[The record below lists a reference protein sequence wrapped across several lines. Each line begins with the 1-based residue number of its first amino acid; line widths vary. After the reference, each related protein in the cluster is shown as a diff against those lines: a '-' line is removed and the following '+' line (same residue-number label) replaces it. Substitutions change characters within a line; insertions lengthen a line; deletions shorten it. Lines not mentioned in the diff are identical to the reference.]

1 MSMQHRFSK
10 RGFQASDGSMLGVCV
25 IAVSLAPLPS
35 FAQSFPT
42 GPIRIVVPF
51 TPGAGTDV
59 VARAIAAKMTESL
72 GQNVLVENR
81 PGAGGTIGS
90 SLVAKSPADGYMMLM
105 GNTSTLAIAPALY
118 TKLTYDPVRDF
129 APISLV
135 TTTEN
140 VIVVHPSLPAKN
152 LKELIALAKAR
163 PGQVLFSSAG
173 SGTTSHLGGELLRSM
188 AGIDIVHVPYK
199 GSPIATS
206 ELIAG
211 QTQLSVSSLSTA
223 TPLIA
228 AGRLRPIATTAL
240 QRSPVLPDVP
250 TVDEAG
256 LKGYEITLWQGF
268 VVPAATPAP
277 IVSALNKSMVAAAR
291 SADVTSAFSQR
302 GMQVTATSSAEFGA
316 FIKREVARWA
326 DIVRRAGARVG

>member
-1 MSMQHRFSK
+1 MSAVPRLFRCGNQGVRVVALTM
-10 RGFQASDGSMLGVCV
+10 GIAAAVVAAPAS
-25 IAVSLAPLPS
+25 
-35 FAQSFPT
+35 AQSFPT
-42 GPIRIVVPF
+42 GPIRIIVPF

-59 VARAIAAKMTESL
+59 VARAVAAKMTESL
-72 GQNVLVENR
+72 GQTVLVENR

-90 SLVAKSPADGYMMLM
+90 GQVAKSTPDGYTILM

-118 TKLTYDPVRDF
+118 TKMTYDPVRDF

-140 VIVVHPSLPAKN
+140 VIVVHPSLPVKTV
-152 LKELIALAKAR
+152 KDLIALAKSR

-173 SGTTSHLGGELLRSM
+173 SGTTSHLGGELLKSM

-199 GSPIATS
+199 GSPLATS
-206 ELIAG
+206 DLIAG

-228 AGRLRPIATTAL
+228 SGRLRPIATTAL
-240 QRSPVLPDVP
+240 KRSPVLPDVP
-250 TVDEAG
+250 TVDESG
-256 LKGYEITLWQGF
+256 LRGYEITLWQGF
-268 VVPAATPAP
+268 VVPAATPAA
-277 IVSALNKSMVAAAR
+277 VVNVLNKAMVAGVRTAE
-291 SADVTSAFSQR
+291 VTSSFNQR
-302 GMQVTATSSAEFGA
+302 GMQVTASSSAEFGA

-326 DIVRRAGARVG
+326 EIVRRAGARVG

>member
-1 MSMQHRFSK
+1 MLVANRSLVPP
-10 RGFQASDGSMLGVCV
+10 ASARAL
-25 IAVSLAPLPS
+25 AVVVLSCAVTGATAPAI
-35 FAQSFPT
+35 AQSYPT
-42 GPIRIVVPF
+42 QPIRIVVPF

-59 VARAIAAKMTESL
+59 VARAIAAKMTQSL

-81 PGAGGTIGS
+81 PGAGGSIGS
-90 SLVAKSPADGYMMLM
+90 AVVAKSPSDGYTLLM

-118 TKLTYDPVRDF
+118 PGLTYDPVRDF
-129 APISLV
+129 APITLV

-140 VIVVHPSLPAKN
+140 VIVVHPSLPVRTVRD
-152 LKELIALAKAR
+152 LIALAKSR
-163 PGQVLFSSAG
+163 PGEILYASSG
-173 SGTTSHLGGELLRSM
+173 TGTTSHLGGAMLNAM
-188 AGIDIVHVPYK
+188 AGIDMVHVPYK
-199 GSPIATS
+199 GSPLATS

-240 QRSPVLPDVP
+240 ERSPVLPDVP
-250 TVDEAG
+250 TVHEAG

-268 VVPAATPAP
+268 VLPAGAPAA
-277 IVSALNKSMVAAAR
+277 VVDRLNQAMVAAAR
-291 SADVTSAFSQR
+291 SADVSSAFEKR
-302 GMQVTATSSAEFGA
+302 GMRTAGTTAAEFGT

-326 DIVRRAGARVG
+326 EIVKRTGAKVQ

>member
-1 MSMQHRFSK
+1 MSMQHSSAKCLPGAAFVP
-10 RGFQASDGSMLGVCV
+10 ASRLIVAGLSALPL
-25 IAVSLAPLPS
+25 LAG
-35 FAQSFPT
+35 AQGFPT
-42 GPIRIVVPF
+42 GPIRVIVPF

-90 SLVAKSPADGYMMLM
+90 TLVAKAPADGYTMLM

-118 TKLTYDPVRDF
+118 TRLSYDPVRDF

-135 TTTEN
+135 TTSEN

-163 PGQVLFSSAG
+163 PGQIMFSSAG

-228 AGRLRPIATTAL
+228 QGRLRPIATTAL
-240 QRSPVLPDVP
+240 QRSSALPNVP

-268 VVPAATPAP
+268 VVPAATPPA
-277 IVSALNKSMVAAAR
+277 VVGTLSKAMVAAAR
-291 SADVTSAFSQR
+291 SPDVVKAFDQR
-302 GMQVTATSSAEFGA
+302 GMEVVATPAPEFGA

>member
-1 MSMQHRFSK
+1 MS
-10 RGFQASDGSMLGVCV
+10 GLVAPAS
-25 IAVSLAPLPS
+25 
-35 FAQSFPT
+35 AQSYPSQ
-42 GPIRIVVPF
+42 PIRIIVPF

-59 VARAIAAKMTESL
+59 VARAIAAKMGPAL

-90 SLVAKSPADGYMMLM
+90 AVVAKSPNDGYTLLM

-118 TKLTYDPVRDF
+118 PSITYDPVRDF
-129 APISLV
+129 APITLV

-140 VIVVHPSLPAKN
+140 VIVVHPSLPVRTVRD
-152 LKELIALAKAR
+152 LIALAKSR
-163 PGQVLFSSAG
+163 PGEILYASSG
-173 SGTTSHLGGELLRSM
+173 TGTTSHLGGAMLNAM
-188 AGIDIVHVPYK
+188 AGIDMVHVPYK
-199 GSPIATS
+199 GSPLATS

-228 AGRLRPIATTAL
+228 AGRLRAIATTAL
-240 QRSPVLPDVP
+240 ERSPVLPDVP
-250 TVDEAG
+250 TVHESG

-268 VVPAATPAP
+268 VVPAGTPAA
-277 IVSALNKSMVAAAR
+277 VVDRLNQAMVAAAR
-291 SADVTSAFSQR
+291 SADVSSAFEKRGMRTSGTSA
-302 GMQVTATSSAEFGA
+302 AEFGS

-326 DIVRRAGARVG
+326 DIVKRADAKVQ

>member
-1 MSMQHRFSK
+1 MSMQHRSSRRGVRFSIV
-10 RGFQASDGSMLGVCV
+10 STLGIGV
-25 IAVSLAPLPS
+25 IAVSMAPLPS
-35 FAQSFPT
+35 SAQSFPS

-90 SLVAKSPADGYMMLM
+90 SLVAKSPADGHMMLM

-140 VIVVHPSLPAKN
+140 VIVVHPSLPARN

-173 SGTTSHLGGELLRSM
+173 SGTTSHLGGELLKSM

-228 AGRLRPIATTAL
+228 AGRLRAIATTAL
-240 QRSPVLPDVP
+240 QRSPVLPDIP

-291 SADVTSAFSQR
+291 SADVTNAFSQR
-302 GMQVTATSSAEFGA
+302 GMQVTATSSSEFGA

-326 DIVRRAGARVG
+326 DIVKRAGARVG

>member
-1 MSMQHRFSK
+1 MSRMQRCAK
-10 RGFQASDGSMLGVCV
+10 RGTRSSLVSMHAIGVV
-25 IAVSLAPLPS
+25 AMAIAPLPS
-35 FAQSFPT
+35 AAQSFPS

-90 SLVAKSPADGYMMLM
+90 SLVAKSPPDGQMMLM

-173 SGTTSHLGGELLRSM
+173 SGTTSHLGGELLKFM

-250 TVDEAG
+250 TVDESG

-268 VVPAATPAP
+268 VVPAATPPA
-277 IVSALNKSMVAAAR
+277 IVAALNKSMVAAAR
-291 SADVTSAFSQR
+291 SADVTNAFSQR
-302 GMQVTATSSAEFGA
+302 GMQVTATTSAEFGA

>member
-1 MSMQHRFSK
+1 MSMQHRSAKSRVETSVVSALSVFIAGLVVAPISASAQ
-10 RGFQASDGSMLGVCV
+10 GF
-25 IAVSLAPLPS
+25 PS
-35 FAQSFPT
+35 A
-42 GPIRIVVPF
+42 PIRIVVPF

-90 SLVAKSPADGYMMLM
+90 SLVAKSSPDGHVMLM

-118 TKLTYDPVRDF
+118 TKITYDPVRDF

-173 SGTTSHLGGELLRSM
+173 SGTTSHLGGELLKSM

-199 GSPIATS
+199 GSPLATS

-228 AGRLRPIATTAL
+228 AGRLRAIATTAL
-240 QRSPVLPDVP
+240 QRSPVLPNVP
-250 TVDEAG
+250 TVDESG

-268 VVPAATPAP
+268 VVPAATPAA

-291 SADVTSAFSQR
+291 SADVTTAFSQR
-302 GMQVTATSSAEFGA
+302 GMQVTATSASEFGA

-326 DIVRRAGARVG
+326 DIVRRSGARVG

>member
-1 MSMQHRFSK
+1 MSMQHRIAKSRVETSVVSALSVFIAGLVVAPISASAQ
-10 RGFQASDGSMLGVCV
+10 GF
-25 IAVSLAPLPS
+25 PS
-35 FAQSFPT
+35 A
-42 GPIRIVVPF
+42 PIRIVVPF

-90 SLVAKSPADGYMMLM
+90 SLVAKSPPDGHVMLM

-118 TKLTYDPVRDF
+118 TKITYDPVRDF

-152 LKELIALAKAR
+152 LKELIALSKAR

-173 SGTTSHLGGELLRSM
+173 SGTTSHLGGELLKSM

-199 GSPIATS
+199 GSPLATS

-228 AGRLRPIATTAL
+228 AGRLRAIATTAL
-240 QRSPVLPDVP
+240 QRSPVLPNVP
-250 TVDEAG
+250 TVDESG

-268 VVPAATPAP
+268 VVPAATPAA

-291 SADVTSAFSQR
+291 SADVTTAFSQR
-302 GMQVTATSSAEFGA
+302 GMQVTATSASEFGA

-326 DIVRRAGARVG
+326 DIVRRSGARVG

>member
-1 MSMQHRFSK
+1 M
-10 RGFQASDGSMLGVCV
+10 RGGATLLVLAC
-25 IAVSLAPLPS
+25 SLSGA
-35 FAQSFPT
+35 FTAAAAQGYPNH
-42 GPIRIVVPF
+42 PIRIVVPF

-59 VARAIAAKMTESL
+59 VARAIAAKMSTVL

-90 SLVAKSPADGYMMLM
+90 ALVAKSPGDGYTVLM

-118 TKLTYDPVRDF
+118 SRLTYDPIRDF
-129 APISLV
+129 APVTLV

-140 VIVVHPSLPAKN
+140 VIVVHPSLPVKTVRD
-152 LKELIALAKAR
+152 LVALAKSR
-163 PGQVLFSSAG
+163 PGEVLFASSG
-173 SGTTSHLGGELLRSM
+173 TGTTSHLGGAMLNAM
-188 AGIDIVHVPYK
+188 AGIDMVHVPYK
-199 GSPIATS
+199 GSPLATS

-240 QRSPVLPDVP
+240 KRSPVLPGVP
-250 TVDEAG
+250 TVDESG

-268 VVPAATPAP
+268 VVPAGTPAA
-277 IVSALNKSMVAAAR
+277 VVDRLNQTMVAAAR
-291 SADVTSAFSQR
+291 SADVSSAFEKR
-302 GMQVTATSSAEFGA
+302 GMQTTGTSAPEFAA

-326 DIVRRAGARVG
+326 DIVARAGAKVE